1 MNIAILMW
9 YDDNIKYYADNFYEI
24 NKKYTKK
31 HGYTLIKS
39 SERTY
44 TDRKPHWERFPL
56 MLKHIESY
64 DYVMWIDADAHFYVD
79 APPIENLIN
88 KYNKDIIL
96 SEDIPDSKDFAPC
109 INSGVI
115 IMKNTPKNID
125 ILKKWGYSEELK
137 RRSDS
142 LFNGLVWQ
150 DQGLIRMYV
159 KYNLDNIN
167 DISVIVPYLE
177 LQHFHVKEI
186 SNKTSKP
193 PYIHHY
199 AGSTT
204 KARLK
209 GSKNYLNDTSSFS
222 GGIIAGIVIGSIF
235 LFIILYYL
243 LYRK

>member
-1 MNIAILMW
+1 MW

-44 TDRKPHWERFPL
+44 TDRHPTWERFPL
-56 MLKHIESY
+56 LLKHIESY

-79 APPIENLIN
+79 APPVENLIN

-96 SEDIPDSKDFAPC
+96 SEDIPDSADVAPS
-109 INSGVI
+109 INAGAI
-115 IMKNTPKNID
+115 IMKNTQKNID
-125 ILKKWGYSEELK
+125 ILKKWAYSEELRIK
-137 RRSDS
+137 SDGA
-142 LFNGLVWQ
+142 FKTRWVK
-150 DQGLIRMYV
+150 DQAIMRWHV